1 MNPLIKQKDS
11 ESKEDRDEFDLA
23 DGKRRIESFLM
34 EIDSKLIPY
43 IKYGVLVEAS
53 KYEAVKAGASV
64 SELRDSVNELGISV
78 GDMKKYNKILEKI
91 NESN

>member
-1 MNPLIKQKDS
+1 MFNLLATL
-11 ESKEDRDEFDLA
+11 FDTTPIDVVKIDIA
-23 DGKRRIESFLM
+23 DGKWRIESYLK
-34 EIDSKLIPY
+34 EIDPKLIPY

-53 KYEAVKAGASV
+53 KYEAVKAGASI

-78 GDMKKYNKILEKI
+78 GDIKKYNKILEQI